1 MGKSAA
7 TSLSRTARLSGAQEI
22 QSNGLIITIAVG
34 LVAAFVGGFIATRLR
49 LSPIVGYLLSGV
61 LIGPFTP
68 GFVANKEIA
77 HELSEIGVI
86 LLMFGVGIHFS
97 FRDLMSVRAVAL
109 PGAVIQVLV
118 TTLLTIVGT
127 SAWGWSF
134 GNRLVLG
141 LAISIASTV
150 VLLRAL
156 GERQLL
162 ASASGRV
169 AIGWLIVQD
178 LITVLLLV
186 LLPGLAPSLGG
197 SAPTSGEPAIITL
210 GVGILKVVVLAGLM
224 LIVGVRLIPL
234 LLVQVIRTGSRELFT
249 LAVLAVALGIAVLS
263 AAVFGVSL
271 ALGAF
276 LAGVVVAES
285 DLSHQAAADALPLR
299 DAFAVL
305 FFVSVGML
313 FDPTFL
319 LAEPLKILVTLVLLA
334 LGNGLTAFLLVVVL
348 GYPLRTALTVG
359 LGLTQIGEFSFI
371 LAELGRNLGLFPDAG
386 YSLVL
391 ATAIISITLNPWVFA
406 LIEPAERF
414 IRRYPRLVRLLEPH
428 SDRLRKIDDPA
439 ASALRGHA
447 VLCGY
452 GRVGRIVADALERRN
467 FRYVVIEQEYRRV
480 EELRERG
487 GQALVGNGANPALL
501 EHAGIDQARLLVIA
515 FDDPPAT
522 RMVVDEARRLSP
534 RIAIVAR
541 AHGRD
546 EWLHLREH
554 GVDDVVLGEL
564 ELATEMVRF
573 TLHRFGV
580 GGAELN
586 AAIQGLRRRGVET
599 E

>member
-1 MGKSAA
+1 
-7 TSLSRTARLSGAQEI
+7 
-22 QSNGLIITIAVG
+22 LIITIAVG
-34 LVAAFVGGFIATRLR
+34 LAAAFAGGFIATRLG

-61 LIGPFTP
+61 IIGPFTP

-77 HELSEIGVI
+77 HELAEIGVI

-97 FRDLMSVRAVAL
+97 FRDLLSVRAVAL
-109 PGAVIQVLV
+109 PGAVAQVAI
-118 TTLLTIVGT
+118 TTALTIAV
-127 SAWGWSF
+127 SQFWGWTLGS
-134 GNRLVLG
+134 GLVLG

-156 GERQLL
+156 GEGQSL
-162 ASASGRV
+162 ASASSRV

-178 LITVLLLV
+178 LITVLVLV
-186 LLPGLAPSLGG
+186 LLPGLAPALGG
-197 SAPTSGEPAIITL
+197 TATQGSEPAFMT
-210 GVGILKVVVLAGLM
+210 VGLALVKVVILAGLM
-224 LIVGVRLIPL
+224 LAVGARVIPL

-263 AAVFGVSL
+263 ATVFGVSL

-313 FDPTFL
+313 FDPWFL
-319 LAEPLKILVTLVLLA
+319 LAEPLKIVTALGLLVV
-334 LGNGLTAFLLVVVL
+334 GNGLAAFILVTAL
-348 GYPLRTALTVG
+348 GFPLRTALTVG
-359 LGLTQIGEFSFI
+359 LGLIQIGEFSFI
-371 LAELGRNLGLFPDAG
+371 LADFGRNLGLFSDAG
-386 YSLVL
+386 YNLVL
-391 ATAIISITLNPWVFA
+391 AASIISITLNPWIFG

-414 IRRYPRLVRLLEPH
+414 IRRYPRLTRLLERHTDLPA
-428 SDRLRKIDDPA
+428 DIEA
-439 ASALRGHA
+439 ASRAELRGHA

-452 GRVGRIVADALERRN
+452 GRVGRIVADALDRRN

-480 EELRERG
+480 EELRDRDG
-487 GQALVGNGANPALL
+487 LGLCGNGANAALL

-522 RMVVDEARRLSP
+522 RMVVDEARRLNP

-546 EWLHLREH
+546 EWMHLREH

-586 AAIQGLRRRGVET
+586 AAIQGLRRRGLEQG
-599 E
+599 

>member
-1 MGKSAA
+1 
-7 TSLSRTARLSGAQEI
+7 
-22 QSNGLIITIAVG
+22 
-34 LVAAFVGGFIATRLR
+34 
-49 LSPIVGYLLSGV
+49 VGYLLSGV

-68 GFVANKEIA
+68 GFVANEEIA

-109 PGAVIQVLV
+109 PGAILQVLV

-127 SAWGWSF
+127 SAWGWSL
-134 GNRLVLG
+134 GNGLVLG

-197 SAPTSGEPAIITL
+197 SAATSGEPAIVTL
-210 GVGILKVVVLAGLM
+210 GIGLVKVVVLAGLM
-224 LIVGVRLIPL
+224 LVVGARLIPL

-263 AAVFGVSL
+263 ATVFGVSL

-319 LAEPLKILVTLVLLA
+319 LVEPLKILATVLLLA
-334 LGNGLTAFLLVVVL
+334 LGNGLAAFLLVVVL

-371 LAELGRNLGLFPDAG
+371 LAELGRNLGLFSDSG
-386 YSLVL
+386 YNLVL
-391 ATAIISITLNPWVFA
+391 ATSIISITLNPWVFA
-406 LIEPAERF
+406 LIEPAERL
-414 IRRYPRLVRLLEPH
+414 IHRYPRLVRLLEPH
-428 SDRLRKIDDPA
+428 GDRLRSIDDPA
-439 ASALRGHA
+439 SSNLRGHA

-467 FRYVVIEQEYRRV
+467 FTYVVIEQEYRRV

-487 GQALVGNGANPALL
+487 GHALVGNGANPALL
-501 EHAGIDQARLLVIA
+501 EHASIDQARLLVIA

-541 AHGRD
+541 AHARD

-599 E
+599 ER